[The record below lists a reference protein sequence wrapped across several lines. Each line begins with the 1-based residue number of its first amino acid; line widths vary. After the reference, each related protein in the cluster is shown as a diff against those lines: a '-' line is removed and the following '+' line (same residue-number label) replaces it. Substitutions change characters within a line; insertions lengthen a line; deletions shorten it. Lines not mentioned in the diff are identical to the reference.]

1 MKTIAL
7 LVSLIFAL
15 LCGSIVPVFAQDFDF
30 ARHRVELRFSY
41 TLQRP
46 FTAPS
51 PSSLVYVRQEY
62 RWRQGL
68 GAGLRYYATKHLFAE
83 YHLSFSPEGGG
94 YKQQFTNVDYL
105 KNSFLIGYSS
115 RHTNKVMVDVFTGI
129 DYNVRLAAT
138 LKNTV
143 NGQSESVSNDFQKT
157 HLSVPLGIGLKTN
170 LGNNLI
176 LGVQSFVSVS
186 QDVSADPSARAT
198 QFILPAF
205 RFTASTFFK

>member
-1 MKTIAL
+1 MKTVFLL
-7 LVSLIFAL
+7 LVLFFVLLYGSLI
-15 LCGSIVPVFAQDFDF
+15 PVFAQDVDF
-30 ARHRVELRFSY
+30 ARNRVELRLSY

-68 GAGLRYYATKHLFAE
+68 GVGLRYYPSNHLFAE

-94 YKQQFTNVDYL
+94 YKQEFTNVDYL

-115 RHTNKVMVDVFTGI
+115 RHARSVIVDVFTGV
-129 DYNVRLAAT
+129 DYNIRLGAT

-143 NGQSESVSNDFQKT
+143 NGQSESVSDYFRKT
-157 HLSVPLGIGLKTN
+157 HLSVPFGIGLKTN
-170 LGNNLI
+170 VGSNLL

-186 QDVSADPSARAT
+186 QNVSTEPSARAT

>member
-1 MKTIAL
+1 MKTIVLLLSLVIAL
-7 LVSLIFAL
+7 LY
-15 LCGSIVPVFAQDFDF
+15 GSVVPVFAQEFDF
-30 ARHRVELRFSY
+30 ARNRVELRFSY

-51 PSSLVYVRQEY
+51 PTSLVYVKQDY

-68 GAGLRYYATKHLFAE
+68 GIGLRYYPSNHLFAE

-94 YKQQFTNVDYL
+94 YKQQFTNADYL
-105 KNSFLIGYSS
+105 KNSFLIGYSTRHS
-115 RHTNKVMVDVFTGI
+115 RSIIFDVFTGI
-129 DYNVRLAAT
+129 DYNVRLGAT
-138 LKNTV
+138 LKNTAS
-143 NGQSESVSNDFQKT
+143 GQSESVSNYFRKT
-157 HLSVPLGIGLKTN
+157 HLSVPFGIGLKTSVGSN
-170 LGNNLI
+170 LL

-186 QDVSADPSARAT
+186 QNVSAEPSARGT